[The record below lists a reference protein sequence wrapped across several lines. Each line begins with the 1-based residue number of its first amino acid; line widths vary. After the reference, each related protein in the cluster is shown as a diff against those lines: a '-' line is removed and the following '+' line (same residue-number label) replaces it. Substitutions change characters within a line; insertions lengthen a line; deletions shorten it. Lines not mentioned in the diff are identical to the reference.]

1 MSTRLRYYDKSL
13 SVSIQWKPLQI
24 FVKLH
29 QKKPGRKILFED
41 NMFDIFQIKI
51 KLGCLSIFVRN
62 MKGLQDY
69 VPTGPN
75 SYQTASEKA
84 GRQNF
89 VRR

>member
-1 MSTRLRYYDKSL
+1 MFQEVLVL
-13 SVSIQWKPLQI
+13 
-24 FVKLH
+24 VKLH

-51 KLGCLSIFVRN
+51 KLGCLSIFVWN

-69 VPTGPN
+69 VPRGP
-75 SYQTASEKA
+75 SSCQTASENA